1 MPRKNEP
8 IRNSLEPKK
17 KLRCYRDVYD
27 SPKYKGGNKKWNSG
41 RKERMVVWFHPMNP
55 ESLFGYKKEGL
66 VRGEVRFP
74 GSSIPENVWTRLKFF
89 RQIAVPVPVHFQ
101 ASFEAGP
108 EGRKFPFR

>member
-8 IRNSLEPKK
+8 IRNYLEPKK
-17 KLRCYRDVYD
+17 TLRCLRDVYV
-27 SPKYKGGNKKWNSG
+27 SPKNRGGNKNGNSG
-41 RKERMVVWFHPMNP
+41 RKERMVARFHSKNP
-55 ESLFGYKKEGL
+55 ESPLGYKKEGL
-66 VRGEVRFP
+66 VRGEARVP

-89 RQIAVPVPVHFQ
+89 RQIAVPVPVHFR

>member
-17 KLRCYRDVYD
+17 TLRCLRDVYV
-27 SPKYKGGNKKWNSG
+27 SPKNKGRNKNGNSG
-41 RKERMVVWFHPMNP
+41 RKERMVARFHSKNP
-55 ESLFGYKKEGL
+55 ESLLGYKKEGL
-66 VRGEVRFP
+66 VRGEVRVP

-89 RQIAVPVPVHFQ
+89 RQIAVPVPVHFR